1 MQAKF
6 GNNTS
11 STKGELGNYGFKPSI
26 DPKKRSH
33 IQTETSVGPNDV
45 ESPPPAKIAKNEDS
59 GTVAQSDAIM
69 TNTTVH
75 QPVIHANAQ
84 VIQDQLRKLPLGT
97 QMKPNVVFENT
108 GFQSPVHSTV
118 NENDL
123 LNLNKS
129 DSSLPKSQVEE
140 EAKSTDNEAKNLPK
154 PETKPNDAKDKPD
167 DTAQRQNEA
176 SDYAEG
182 EGKDSAVEK

>member
-6 GNNTS
+6 GNDTS
-11 STKGELGNYGFKPSI
+11 ATKGELGNYGFKPTI

-33 IQTETSVGPNDV
+33 LQTETSVGPNDV
-45 ESPPPAKIAKNEDS
+45 ESPPAKIAKNEDS

-69 TNTTVH
+69 TNTTVP
-75 QPVIHANAQ
+75 QTVIHANAQ
-84 VIQDQLRKLPLGT
+84 VIQDQLGKLPPGT
-97 QMKPNVVFENT
+97 QVKPNVVVENP
-108 GFQSPVHSTV
+108 GFQSPVQSTV